1 MKETKK
7 QIEANLR
14 NKLARQYNQEREYQ
28 RERYSKLW
36 CDYMQKCDEAKALN
50 NKIYELQDKI
60 DQYEDWI
67 HRLQEFCNMNEDERE
82 VAIKKYKEDQK
93 FKTYIENSEFFKM
106 FDSFLGMNLFEL

>member
-14 NKLARQYNQEREYQ
+14 NKLAKQYNQEREYQ

-36 CDYMQKCDEAKALN
+36 CDYVDKCDETQALKH
-50 NKIYELQDKI
+50 KIEDLQEKI

-82 VAIKKYKEDQK
+82 IAVKRYKEDQK
-93 FKTYIENSEFFKM
+93 FNEYIENSEFFKM
-106 FDSFLGMNLFEL
+106 FNSFLGMNLFEL

>member
-14 NKLARQYNQEREYQ
+14 NKLAKQYNQEREYQ
-28 RERYSKLW
+28 RDRYSKLW

-50 NKIYELQDKI
+50 NKVNELKEKI
-60 DQYEDWI
+60 EQYEDWI

-82 VAIKKYKEDQK
+82 KAVRDLKEERK
-93 FKTYIENSEFFKM
+93 FKTYIENSDFYKM
-106 FDSFLGMNLFEL
+106 FNSFLGMELFEL